1 MIDCK
6 IIQDLLP
13 NYIEKLTSEE
23 TNNYIQ
29 KHLKGCKECNE
40 IFESMKKDLEINSNE
55 DYEKETKYL
64 KKYNKKMNIL
74 KTIVCTMIA
83 IFIAILVRKMII
95 LIDVQN
101 KISKYIDSNN
111 YYVKTYYYANDEI
124 NIRENFVLG
133 EKSKEIEYFIASGER
148 MEVNTF
154 YKTRYCDGNQDNYY
168 IETQGHKL
176 ASLNK
181 TPPIE
186 RFHIRYDVKTDNI
199 WQLILIALTS
209 DISTENCNGKEC
221 YKINLSMIYDDG
233 KLTKYKST
241 EYINKEDG
249 LVIRYI
255 DEQNINLAK
264 GEGTGQILDYKYEF
278 ENVTQEEFIEP
289 DIAEYEINNDIIGQR
304 D

>member
-1 MIDCK
+1 MINCK

-55 DYEKETKYL
+55 DYENETKYL

-133 EKSKEIEYFIASGER
+133 EKSKEIEYFIASSEI
-148 MEVNTF
+148 MDI
-154 YKTRYCDGNQDNYY
+154 YKTRYCDGNKDNYY

-186 RFHIRYDVKTDNI
+186 RLHIRYDVKTDNI

-221 YKINLSMIYDDG
+221 YKINLSMIYDDE

-289 DIAEYEINNDIIGQR
+289 DIVEYEINNDIIGQR